1 MVEQNNKIRLNQKT
15 RAIKSRSGWLSVLWG
30 WLHFGDDDQN
40 AACRGHDSDSDRL
53 AGSVGDPDLMI
64 SVPALLTAVFALVV
78 ILVADGLDRRRI
90 LASLVVLLTITN
102 PISAFASILNWMLL
116 TACVVVG
123 FCMGSIWA
131 IAGGLAPRF
140 VPQ

>member
-1 MVEQNNKIRLNQKT
+1 M
-15 RAIKSRSGWLSVLWG
+15 
-30 WLHFGDDDQN
+30 
-40 AACRGHDSDSDRL
+40 
-53 AGSVGDPDLMI
+53 MI
-64 SVPALLTAVFALVV
+64 SVPALLAAVFAPVV

-102 PISAFASILNWMLL
+102 LMSAFASILNWMLL
-116 TACVVVG
+116 TARVVVVG